1 MVFVLISIELKI
13 KSTMANFRNP
23 YQNTIEL
30 ANNELREKNAMISLY
45 EDEEGYYSVDIIY
58 GLDFS
63 DPANFDIT
71 KYELCETFAENL
83 FENEL
88 DNTIIE
94 AWHCALEKIEAWE
107 KEAEKAA
114 NKEPKKMYAVI
125 KNCNYDFNIDIDV
138 VAVTD
143 TKEKAKEIL
152 KSEIEKEERIQQND
166 GLEYNTI
173 EKDEDSYEAYDD
185 GYEATDSVRIYITEA
200 PFVVS

>member
-1 MVFVLISIELKI
+1 
-13 KSTMANFRNP
+13 MANFRNP

-45 EDEEGYYSVDIIY
+45 EDEDGYYSVDIIY

-71 KYELCETFAENL
+71 KYELCETFAENC
-83 FENEL
+83 FEEEL

-94 AWHCALEKIEAWE
+94 AWHCALEKINAWE
-107 KEAEKAA
+107 KEAEKASNEA
-114 NKEPKKMYAVI
+114 KKTMYAVI
-125 KNCNYDFNIDIDV
+125 KNCNYDFEIEINII
-138 VAVTD
+138 AITD
-143 TKEKAKEIL
+143 SIEKAKEIL
-152 KSEIEKEERIQQND
+152 KVEIEKEEKIQQED

-173 EKDEDSYEAYDD
+173 ERDDTSYEAYDD
-185 GYEATDSVRIYITEA
+185 GFEATDSVRIYIDEA